1 MQKLYWRP
9 PGISRT
15 ALVLVT
21 LVSLAVLV
29 ATERFP
35 VVRKQ
40 TQYAEK
46 MAAARLA
53 REGMEAIKAEKQRRG
68 YPVDPKVDP
77 AQTGMIG
84 ESLTPVTSNTGF
96 LDAKQ
101 MSTNPNFAA
110 VILHLLHEA
119 GVKEGDVVACGLS
132 GSFPALNVSTFAAL
146 KVLGARPIVIAS
158 TSSSEWG
165 ANNVDYLWLDMEKT
179 LRDKHLMPFR
189 TTVASYGGIDD
200 LGIGITHRGLA
211 LLEDAIQ
218 RNGAKLLVAE
228 TLEDSIEKRM
238 AFFDEMAGDAPIRA
252 YINVGGG
259 SASVGTHV
267 GKKQFKPGLNLDPP
281 GVADVADSVMYR
293 FAERDVPVIHI
304 SRLNLLA
311 ERFGL
316 PLEVTTSVP
325 IGQGTVFVATEYN
338 RILASLGL
346 VAILALLIGLVRY
359 NLAGRFFRSMRPR
372 PRKTAPEQMV

>member
-21 LVSLAVLV
+21 VVALVVLV
-29 ATERFP
+29 AVERFP
-35 VVRKQ
+35 MVVKQ
-40 TQYAEK
+40 AQYAEK
-46 MAAARLA
+46 VAAARLA
-53 REGMEAIKAEKQRRG
+53 REGMEAIKAEKVRRG
-68 YPVDPKVDP
+68 HAVDPKVDP

-96 LDAKQ
+96 LAAKQ
-101 MSTNPNFAA
+101 MSANPNFAA

-165 ANNVDYLWLDMEKT
+165 ANHTDYLWLDMEKT
-179 LRDKHLMPFR
+179 LRERHLMPFR
-189 TTVASYGGIDD
+189 TTHASYGGIDD
-200 LGIGITHRGLA
+200 LGVGITQRGIA
-211 LLEDAIQ
+211 LIESAIS
-218 RNGAKLLVAE
+218 RNEVKLLRAE
-228 TLEDSIEKRM
+228 SLEESIDKRM
-238 AFFDEMAGDAPIRA
+238 VLFDELAGDAPIRA

-281 GVADVADSVMYR
+281 GVADVADSVMLR

-316 PLEVTTSVP
+316 PLEVTGPVP
-325 IGQGTVFVATEYN
+325 IGQGKVFVATEYD
-338 RILASLGL
+338 RVLAGVGL
-346 VAILALLIGLVRY
+346 VAILGLLIGLVRF
-359 NLAGRFFRSMRPR
+359 NLAGRFLHNMRPR
-372 PRKTAPEQMV
+372 RRNNTPEQMV

>member
-21 LVSLAVLV
+21 VVALVVLV
-29 ATERFP
+29 AVERFP
-35 VVRKQ
+35 MVVKQ
-40 TQYAEK
+40 AQYAEK
-46 MAAARLA
+46 VAAARLA
-53 REGMEAIKAEKQRRG
+53 REGMEAIKAEKVRRG
-68 YPVDPKVDP
+68 HAIDPKVDP

-96 LDAKQ
+96 LAAKQ
-101 MSTNPNFAA
+101 MSANPNFAA

-165 ANNVDYLWLDMEKT
+165 ANHTDYLWLDMEKT
-179 LRDKHLMPFR
+179 LRERHLMPFR
-189 TTVASYGGIDD
+189 TTHASYGGIDD
-200 LGIGITHRGLA
+200 LGVGITQRGIA
-211 LLEDAIQ
+211 LIESAIS
-218 RNGAKLLVAE
+218 RNEVKLLRAE
-228 TLEDSIEKRM
+228 SLEESIDKRM
-238 AFFDEMAGDAPIRA
+238 VLFDELAGDAPIRA

-281 GVADVADSVMYR
+281 GVADVADSVMLR

-316 PLEVTTSVP
+316 PLEVTGPVP
-325 IGQGTVFVATEYN
+325 IGQGKVFVATEYD
-338 RILASLGL
+338 RVLAGLGL
-346 VAILALLIGLVRY
+346 VAILGLLIGLVRF
-359 NLAGRFFRSMRPR
+359 NLAGRFLHNMRPR
-372 PRKTAPEQMV
+372 RRNNTPEQMV